1 MSEPLWARRDLS
13 ATVLFGISEGGP
25 MSILFAATYPERTL
39 ALILAGAFARRA
51 WPPDYPWGVRS
62 EEIQKLIDE
71 CQRKWRGPVGM
82 PQWAPSLPHDKHFM
96 DWWDGS
102 AGLVAPTLGSVGA

>member
-1 MSEPLWARRDLS
+1 MSEPLWAQRDLS

-51 WPPDYPWGVRS
+51 WPPDYPWGMRS
-62 EEIQKLIDE
+62 EEIQKLIG
-71 CQRKWRGPVGM
+71 RGRL
-82 PQWAPSLPHDKHFM
+82 A
-96 DWWDGS
+96 GS
-102 AGLVAPTLGSVGA
+102 SKLSRSENRVTERS